1 MVTNLD
7 KDEPL
12 WIIPHRDIHR
22 DTFNRLQRDLALTN
36 PRKTILTFYKSFC
49 LLNAKS
55 TFQVARECFAKQLL
69 CIRGMSAERV
79 SFVVEEYGTIRALW
93 EAFRQARMD
102 EERAILAEAAERIA
116 LVGHSNKGKSK
127 KSDIVKAELLL
138 ADLGKG
144 RRRIGK
150 ELSSK
155 IYDLF
160 MKDQYDD

>member
-1 MVTNLD
+1 
-7 KDEPL
+7 
-12 WIIPHRDIHR
+12 
-22 DTFNRLQRDLALTN
+22 
-36 PRKTILTFYKSFC
+36 
-49 LLNAKS
+49 
-55 TFQVARECFAKQLL
+55 
-69 CIRGMSAERV
+69 MSAERV
-79 SFVVEEYGTIRALW
+79 SFVVDEYGTIRALW
-93 EAFRQARMD
+93 EAFRQARIE
-102 EERAILAEAAERIA
+102 EERMIMAEAEERVAHI
-116 LVGHSNKGKSK
+116 GNSNGTRPK